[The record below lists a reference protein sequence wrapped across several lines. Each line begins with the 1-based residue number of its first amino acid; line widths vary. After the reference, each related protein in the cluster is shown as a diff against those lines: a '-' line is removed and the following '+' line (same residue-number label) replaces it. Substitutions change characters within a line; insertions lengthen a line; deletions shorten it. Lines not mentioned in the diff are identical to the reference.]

1 MEVPGNMPPGSY
13 GFEQQMFA
21 SGCPDF
27 LPQPQPCGATVQWFW
42 WLAAAAAAGVLIVRL
57 R

>member
-1 MEVPGNMPPGSY
+1 MEVPGKMPPGSY
-13 GFEQQMFA
+13 GFEQQMFG